1 MNSSSKDFINSKSF
15 TPLEDLKTTNEIKK
29 EISYLEDLMYTHA
42 KNLEFEEAAEH
53 RDRVDELKERLF
65 RMV

>member
-1 MNSSSKDFINSKSF
+1 MNFVDEEMIM
-15 TPLEDLKTTNEIKK
+15 IKK

-65 RMV
+65 RMA

>member
-1 MNSSSKDFINSKSF
+1 
-15 TPLEDLKTTNEIKK
+15 
-29 EISYLEDLMYTHA
+29 MYTHA

-65 RMV
+65 RMA